1 VESDNKGRYRD
12 AVYRYIAVT
21 NAGLIKDQI
30 KSRKNDMKPRS
41 LTLSSLKVL
50 RERVLGD
57 ILLYEIFTST
67 PIFKNG
73 EFLPDIEFKSD
84 DLEKFSRFAL
94 QMRVFIETQLGIA
107 VRSDVKK
114 KPVEQLGDF
123 LKLVGLKSKST
134 KTTKLNGKKYYIYKI
149 DPDAYTGIE
158 GVASMRRKLAEP
170 GVSVSEWNFV
180 NKLHGFNEITNHIL
194 PEYIKNNGRRRDNGL
209 IFEDF
214 I

>member
-1 VESDNKGRYRD
+1 
-12 AVYRYIAVT
+12 
-21 NAGLIKDQI
+21 
-30 KSRKNDMKPRS
+30 M
-41 LTLSSLKVL
+41 
-50 RERVLGD
+50 
-57 ILLYEIFTST
+57 
-67 PIFKNG
+67 
-73 EFLPDIEFKSD
+73 PDIEFKSD

-107 VRSDVKK
+107 VRSDVEK

-134 KTTKLNGKKYYIYKI
+134 KTKKLNGKKYYIYKI

-158 GVASMRRKLAEP
+158 GVASMRRKFAEP

-180 NKLHGFNEITNHIL
+180 NKLHGFNEITNHTL